1 MGTSIADANRVSNAS
16 SVSVGGCGSDV
27 GDADHTTADFRV
39 VAHVMVVG
47 IAFVA
52 TVAAGVP
59 GAQGFF
65 FDLFWPKLLRYLALG
80 NLASVSQW

>member
-1 MGTSIADANRVSNAS
+1 MVVMLVFTDHTIADF
-16 SVSVGGCGSDV
+16 C
-27 GDADHTTADFRV
+27 
-39 VAHVMVVG
+39 VVG

-65 FDLFWPKLLRYLALG
+65 FDLFWPKLLRYLALV
-80 NLASVSQW
+80 NHASVAQW

>member
-1 MGTSIADANRVSNAS
+1 MGTSIADDNRVSNAS
-16 SVSVGGCGSDV
+16 VGVGGSGSDV
-27 GDADHTTADFRV
+27 GDADPTIADFRV

-65 FDLFWPKLLRYLALG
+65 FDLFWPKRLKYLALV